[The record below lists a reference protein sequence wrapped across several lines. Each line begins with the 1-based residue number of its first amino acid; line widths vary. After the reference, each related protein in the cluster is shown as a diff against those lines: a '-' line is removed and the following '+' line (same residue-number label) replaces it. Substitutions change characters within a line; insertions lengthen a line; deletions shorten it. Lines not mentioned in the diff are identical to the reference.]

1 MPDSHPLGATLTR
14 KILIGLAAGIAVGAL
29 INLVGQPDWAQ
40 AYLVDAVFDTV
51 GQVFV
56 LALKMLIVPL
66 VLVSLVCGV
75 SALSDPS
82 RLGRLGGKALGLY
95 LATTALA
102 VTTGLIAAALID
114 PGVGVNMTAANFSP
128 APSPSLKE
136 VILDMVPENPV
147 GAMAEGKM
155 LQLIVFA
162 ILFGLALNFAGKP
175 GERIKAIF
183 TDLNRVVMEL
193 VTIVMRLAP
202 YGVFALVARL
212 AATLEAAAIGEV
224 AAYFFTVLGVL
235 FFHGLVTYP
244 LLLKLLAGL
253 NPVIF
258 LSKMRAVMTFA
269 FSTASSGATLP
280 VTLRTVEE
288 RLGVHNSVA
297 SFTVP
302 LGATINMDGTA
313 IMQGVATV
321 FIANAFGIDLS
332 VTQLAMVVLMAVLAS
347 VGTAAVPGV
356 GLVMLTTVLTQ
367 VGLPVEGIGLILG
380 VDRLLDMVRT
390 AVNVTG
396 DAAVTSIVAVSEG
409 EFDRATFEDLE
420 AGQIAGE
427 LGAEAKGA

>member
-1 MPDSHPLGATLTR
+1 MTDSHPLGATLTR
-14 KILIGLAAGIAVGAL
+14 KILIGLAIGIAVGGL
-29 INLVGQPDWAQ
+29 INLIGQPDWAMT
-40 AYLVDAVFDTV
+40 YVVDAIFDTV
-51 GQVFV
+51 GQIFV
-56 LALKMLIVPL
+56 LGLKMLIVPL

-95 LATTALA
+95 LATTAIA
-102 VTTGLIAAALID
+102 VTTGLLVAAVVD
-114 PGVGVNMTAANFSP
+114 PGVGVNMQAANFT
-128 APSPSLKE
+128 AVPSPSLKE
-136 VILDMVPENPV
+136 VVLDMVPENPV
-147 GAMAEGKM
+147 RAMAEGKM

-162 ILFGLALNFAGKP
+162 ILLGLSLNFAGKP
-175 GERIKAIF
+175 GQRIKSIF
-183 TDLNRVVMEL
+183 TDLNSVVMEL

-235 FFHGLVTYP
+235 LIHGLVTYP
-244 LLLKLLAGL
+244 VLLKLLARL

-258 LSKMRAVMTFA
+258 LKKMRAVMTFA

-321 FIANAFGIDLS
+321 FIANAYGIDLS

-396 DAAVTSIVAVSEG
+396 DGTVTCIVARSEG
-409 EFDRATFEDLE
+409 EFDLEVFEDEE
-420 AGQIAGE
+420 AGQIVGKLE
-427 LGAEAKGA
+427 SEAEPA

>member
-29 INLVGQPDWAQ
+29 INLVGQPEWAQ
-40 AYLVDAVFDTV
+40 TYLVDAVFDTV

-95 LATTALA
+95 LATTAVA
-102 VTTGLIAAALID
+102 VTTGLLAAALID
-114 PGVGVNMTAANFSP
+114 PGVGVNMTAANFT
-128 APSPSLKE
+128 ATPSPSLKE
-136 VILDMVPENPV
+136 VLLDMVPENPV
-147 GAMAEGKM
+147 AAMAEGKM

-235 FFHGLVTYP
+235 LFHGLVTYP
-244 LLLKLLAGL
+244 VLLKLLSGL

-396 DAAVTSIVAVSEG
+396 DATVTSIVAVSEG
-409 EFDRATFEDLE
+409 EFDREVFDDLE
-420 AGQIAGE
+420 AGQITGDLE
-427 LGAEAKGA
+427 AEAKGA